1 MYSKY
6 ICFYSHSGW
15 PFNSVDDYKTVRGD
29 DARGS
34 LIFFAMTEDILQC
47 EQAQGRALSL
57 HCFPYIFVA
66 DTGADQEI
74 FKGLRKKI
82 LKEKCLLIHVSTH
95 VRIET
100 RQTCNY
106 FSLLLFQ

>member
-1 MYSKY
+1 M
-6 ICFYSHSGW
+6 H
-15 PFNSVDDYKTVRGD
+15 V
-29 DARGS
+29 RGS

-74 FKGLRKKI
+74 FKGLRRKI
-82 LKEKCLLIHVSTH
+82 LKEKCLLIHYQRMYT
-95 VRIET
+95 
-100 RQTCNY
+100 
-106 FSLLLFQ
+106 